1 MVRGALSLAV
11 VLLTTSLGKP
21 GLAQPQAPSTRA
33 EAGKGLSSGQAPIA
47 TAGSN
52 TAVDQAFIAARNAA
66 LKMDEQAFEAA
77 APRAVAHPLAD
88 YLEYWRLRMLLSRVR
103 AGSPA
108 EFARNAD
115 QRTQAFVDRFAS
127 DLIGDL
133 ARRDWL
139 LALGRRGAWN
149 QVGPVAAGWL
159 LRDDSAARCVILQA
173 RAIRGESVIDE
184 ARELLL
190 APRDLGESC
199 NSLLEYLAAHS
210 AASPTL
216 LRTRLERALESG
228 SVSAI
233 RRAAL
238 LAMPELEPRQLES
251 ALSQPAAL
259 LQNGAAAR
267 GSVLVALGL
276 LARKEPL
283 QAQARLALP
292 VAGRLKDTDRALV
305 LALAAAGAIRDL
317 SEQAT
322 GLARLARAS
331 PGSDELLGD
340 LARAGLLG
348 QDWSVVRSAIERMS
362 PAGQADP
369 TWSYWLA
376 RSLLAESG
384 DAESIHRARVLLTGI
399 AGRASFYAQLASE
412 ELGARFTVPAIA
424 AAPSEIELSEMSA
437 LKGFDRAARFYALGL
452 RPEGHREW
460 NFQLRGKTDRQL
472 MAAAEWGRRLGH
484 LDRMVNSSDRTRE
497 EHDFQ
502 QRYPVPFFDRLQPAA
517 QAQGL
522 DAAWVYGLIRQ
533 ESRFMMDARSSVGAS
548 GLMQIMPGT
557 ARWIADRLGDKSFTP
572 TQINDLDT
580 NLRYGTYYLRYVL
593 DQQEGSPLLASAGYN
608 AGPGRPRAW
617 RGRLAR
623 PLEGAAFAE
632 IIPFLETR
640 GYVKAVL
647 ANATV
652 YAALYPDSVRPIRVG
667 QAARP
672 GLAEAPSLK
681 ALLGQVR
688 PGPSTPATAA
698 PGG

>member
-1 MVRGALSLAV
+1 MTSSPGPRQDGLTRTLLRSLIGLVVVFLASGLCNSSLAQRQ
-11 VLLTTSLGKP
+11 
-21 GLAQPQAPSTRA
+21 AQ
-33 EAGKGLSSGQAPIA
+33 GSG
-47 TAGSN
+47 N
-52 TAVDQAFIAARNAA
+52 AVDQAFIAARNAA
-66 LKMDEQAFEAA
+66 IKMDEQAFEAA
-77 APRAVAHPLAD
+77 APGAVSHPLAD
-88 YLEYWRLRMLLSRVR
+88 YLEYWKLRMLLSRVR
-103 AGSPA
+103 AGTPH

-115 QRTQAFVDRFAS
+115 QRAQVFVDRFAG

-139 LALGRRGAWN
+139 LALGRRSAWA
-149 QVGPVAAGWL
+149 QVGPVAAGWV
-159 LRDDSAARCVILQA
+159 LRDDSSARCVILQA
-173 RAIRGESVIDE
+173 RAVRGESVLDE
-184 ARELLL
+184 ARDLLL
-190 APRDLGESC
+190 VPRDLGESC
-199 NSLLEYLAAHS
+199 NSLLEHLAAHGP
-210 AASPTL
+210 ANRAL
-216 LRTRLERALESG
+216 LRARFERALESG

-238 LAMPELEPRQLES
+238 LAMPELEARQLES
-251 ALSQPAAL
+251 ALSQPGTL

-283 QAQARLALP
+283 QAQARLSLP
-292 VAGRLKDTDRALV
+292 VAGRLNDTDRALI
-305 LALAAAGAIRDL
+305 LALAASGAVRDL
-317 SEQAT
+317 SEQSTA
-322 GLARLARAS
+322 LARLARVA

-399 AGRASFYAQLASE
+399 AGRASFYSQLAGE
-412 ELGARFTVPAIA
+412 ELGTRFTVPAIA
-424 AAPSEIELSEMSA
+424 APVSEAELAEMRA
-437 LKGFDRAARFYALGL
+437 LPGFDRAARFYALGM

-472 MAAAEWGRRLGH
+472 LAAAEWGRQLGH

-502 QRYPVPFFDRLQPAA
+502 QRYPVPFFDRLQPVA

-522 DAAWVYGLIRQ
+522 DSAWVYGLIRQ

-557 ARWIADRLGDKSFTP
+557 ARWIADRLGDKNFVPS
-572 TQINDLDT
+572 QINDLDT
-580 NLRYGTYYLRYVL
+580 NLRFGAYYLRYVL
-593 DQQEGSPLLASAGYN
+593 DNQDGSPLLASAGYN

-617 RGRLAR
+617 RGRLSR

-652 YAALYPDSVRPIRVG
+652 YAALYPDSVRSVRVSHP
-667 QAARP
+667 ARP
-672 GLAEAPSLK
+672 AAGHREAPSLK

-688 PGPSTPATAA
+688 PGPSAPATAA